1 MVVQEPGSAR
11 FSNFERHIT
20 DEEFIRLV
28 SVGVDI
34 GSSTSHLIFSRLIL
48 QLKDNRY
55 VTVGREVLNA
65 SEILLTPYTS
75 DQTTIDGEALGRF
88 IDNQYEIAGLKR
100 DDIDTGALILT
111 GVAVQRDNARAI
123 ADLFAQ
129 EAGKF
134 VSVSAGD
141 NLEAIMAAYGSGA
154 MALTELSDLTIMNID
169 IGGGTTKITICKDG
183 KPQAVAAIDVGAR
196 LIAWDKE
203 GTIVRLEGAGRQ
215 FAKDVGLNLEKG
227 QKASKEDL
235 QKIVSLMADRLL
247 EHVTF
252 QKLEQASLD
261 LLRTPPLEY
270 ADKIDSYTFSGGVSE
285 FVYGRE
291 PGDFGDLGPLLAAEV
306 RQRVEKLGKP
316 IIEPDAGIR
325 ATVIGASQYTVQV
338 SGSTIYISPPDAVPV
353 RNIAVISLDFDLGG
367 ESIDPERVAQGI
379 KAGLERFD
387 LAEGNQPVALA
398 LRWGGSATFD
408 RLDSFA
414 NGMIK
419 GLKTLIDKGHPIILV
434 YDDDIG
440 GLVGIHLKEESHIT
454 NPVISI
460 DRIELKDFD
469 FVDIGSLIQSTGAV
483 PVVIKSLVFPG
494 GKHAPQGA

>member
-55 VTVGREVLNA
+55 VTVGREILNA

-88 IDNQYEIAGLKR
+88 IDNQYDIAGLRR

-154 MALTELSDLTIMNID
+154 MALTETSGQTIMNID
-169 IGGGTTKITICKDG
+169 VGGGTTKITICGEG
-183 KPQAVAAIDVGAR
+183 KAKAVAAFDVGAR
-196 LIAWDKE
+196 LIAFDE
-203 GTIVRLEGAGRQ
+203 NGTIIRLENWGRE
-215 FAKDVGLNLEKG
+215 FGKAVGLNLEKG
-227 QKASKEDL
+227 QKIEKADIE
-235 QKIVSLMADRLL
+235 KIVSYMADRMVD
-247 EHVTF
+247 HVKM
-252 QKLEQASLD
+252 QDLPAESAK
-261 LLRTPPLEY
+261 LLRTPPLY
-270 ADKIDSYTFSGGVSE
+270 YDGQIDAFTFSGGGSE
-285 FVYGRE
+285 FIYGRE
-291 PGDFGDLGPLLAAEV
+291 PGDFGDLGPYLAKAVLE
-306 RQRVEKLGKP
+306 RIEKLGKP
-316 IIEPDAGIR
+316 IIEPEAGIR

-338 SGSTIYISPPDAVPV
+338 SGSTIYIQPPSAVPV
-353 RNIAVISLDFDLGG
+353 RNIAVISPDFDLSGD
-367 ESIDPERVAQGI
+367 SIDPKMVARGI
-379 KAGLERFD
+379 ADALVRFD
-387 LAEGNQPVALA
+387 LAEGNVPVALA
-398 LRWGGSATFD
+398 LEWGGSATFD
-408 RLDSFA
+408 RLDAFA
-414 NGMIK
+414 EGLLEGM
-419 GLKTLIDKGHPIILV
+419 KTIIDKGHPIILV

-440 GLVGIHLKEESHIT
+440 GLVGIHLVEERNVW

-469 FVDIGSLIQSTGAV
+469 FIDIGSLIQSTGAV

-494 GKHAPQGA
+494 GKKQPVE

>member
-1 MVVQEPGSAR
+1 MVVQEPGSSR

-55 VTVGREVLNA
+55 VTVGREILNA

-88 IDNQYEIAGLKR
+88 IDNQYEIAGLQR

-154 MALTELSDLTIMNID
+154 MALTETSGQTIMNVD
-169 IGGGTTKITICKDG
+169 IGGGTTKITVCAEG
-183 KPQAVAAIDVGAR
+183 KAKSVAAFDVGAR
-196 LIAWDKE
+196 LIAMDKD
-203 GTIVRLEGAGRQ
+203 GTIVRLENWGRE
-215 FAKDVGLNLEKG
+215 FGKAVGLNLEKG
-227 QKASKEDL
+227 QKISREEIEKV
-235 QKIVSLMADRLL
+235 VSYMADRLVDHMKMANL
-247 EHVTF
+247 PE
-252 QKLEQASLD
+252 ASAK

-270 ADKIDSYTFSGGVSE
+270 DEPIDAYTFSGGVSE

-291 PGDFGDLGPLLAAEV
+291 PGDFGDLGPFLAKAV
-306 RQRVEKLGKP
+306 RERVDKLGTP
-316 IIEPDAGIR
+316 VIEPEAGIR

-338 SGSTIYISPPDAVPV
+338 SGSTIYIAPADSVPV
-353 RNIAVISLDFDLGG
+353 RNIAVISPDFDLSGD
-367 ESIDPERVAQGI
+367 SIDSDMVAKGI
-379 KAGLERFD
+379 TDALARFD
-387 LAEGNQPVALA
+387 LSEGDVPVALA
-398 LRWGGSATFD
+398 LEWGGSATFD

-414 NGMIK
+414 NGLLVGMK
-419 GLKTLIDKGHPIILV
+419 PVIDKGHPIILV

-440 GLVGIHLKEESHIT
+440 GLVGIHLVEES
-454 NPVISI
+454 NVSNAVISI

-494 GKHAPQGA
+494 GKKAPAA